1 MEILH
6 SRAANLPNVE
16 QEKEHS
22 SMTARD
28 VGRPAAAIEC
38 SRKSTEEK
46 REDIKTAI
54 WGTSKIQEKRYSGVI
69 PGVVGGLAIPFES
82 STKSTEEK
90 HEDLNTA
97 IWGNSTP
104 LVKSTVSGINYCNQC
119 AFSMQHVFIN
129 TIQCI
134 LDVQGACFSKFM
146 YFLMHQ
152 ALDFHIRE
160 DTCKISFLRLL
171 IHLCLEFNLNIHVHA
186 GTHSYELFFQHTIGI
201 KA

>member
-6 SRAANLPNVE
+6 SRAVNFSNVE

-28 VGRPAAAIEC
+28 VERPAAGIEY

-46 REDIKTAI
+46 REDFNTAI
-54 WGTSKIQEKRYSGVI
+54 WGTSKIQEKGYSSMI
-69 PGVVGGLAIPFES
+69 PGVAGGLAIPFEN

-97 IWGNSTP
+97 VWRNSTP
-104 LVKSTVSGINYCNQC
+104 LVKSTVSRINNCNQC
-119 AFSMQHVFIN
+119 AFSMQHEFIN

-134 LDVQGACFSKFM
+134 LDVQGVCFSKFM
-146 YFLMHQ
+146 YST
-152 ALDFHIRE
+152 R
-160 DTCKISFLRLL
+160 RVLL
-171 IHLCLEFNLNIHVHA
+171 
-186 GTHSYELFFQHTIGI
+186 
-201 KA
+201 

>member
-1 MEILH
+1 MEPGCDDLNMKNSWFSPSLCRDEINRLMEILH
-6 SRAANLPNVE
+6 SRAVNLLNVE
-16 QEKEHS
+16 QEEEHS

-46 REDIKTAI
+46 REDINTAI
-54 WGTSKIQEKRYSGVI
+54 LGTSKIQEKRYSSVI

-90 HEDLNTA
+90 HKDLNTA

-146 YFLMHQ
+146 YFARHM
-152 ALDFHIRE
+152 
-160 DTCKISFLRLL
+160 LL
-171 IHLCLEFNLNIHVHA
+171 
-186 GTHSYELFFQHTIGI
+186 
-201 KA
+201 

>member
-6 SRAANLPNVE
+6 SRAVNLPNVE
-16 QEKEHS
+16 QEKEHPT

-28 VGRPAAAIEC
+28 AGRPAAAIEC

-46 REDIKTAI
+46 GEDINTAI
-54 WGTSKIQEKRYSGVI
+54 WGTSKIQEKRYSSVI

-129 TIQCI
+129 MIQCT

-146 YFLMHQ
+146 YFARRMVL
-152 ALDFHIRE
+152 
-160 DTCKISFLRLL
+160 
-171 IHLCLEFNLNIHVHA
+171 
-186 GTHSYELFFQHTIGI
+186 
-201 KA
+201 